1 MNMIDP
7 IPKILVVDDEPDL
20 ELLINQ
26 KFRREI
32 KEKRYVFFFANNG
45 VRALEKLKE
54 VDGIELVLTD
64 INMPEM
70 DGLTLLAK
78 IKEMNNPLLHSVI
91 VSAYGDL
98 RNIRAAM
105 NGGAYDFVIKPIDL
119 NDLEITIKKAL
130 DNLCTF
136 KKVLKSRDE
145 LIAVRKE
152 LDEARALQLS
162 MLPKSIPQ
170 IDGLEFA
177 VYMDTASEVGGDYY
191 DFLLKKD
198 GSLNIAVG
206 DATGHGMRA
215 GIMVAIMKTLF
226 VSDSHGMELVDF
238 FNTSNKTIKTL
249 NLGRMMMAFA
259 MMNIKKN
266 EVRFVSAGMPSFLL
280 YKKSEKRILEFE
292 TDGMPLGALSDSS
305 FRMNRFNVD
314 TGDAILILS
323 DGLPELF
330 NDKKELFG
338 YARVEEEFLKTAEK
352 SPNEIIENFRVKS
365 AEWTGGGNPVDD
377 VTFVVIKVK

>member
-305 FRMNRFNVD
+305 FRMNKFNVD
-314 TGDAILILS
+314 AGDAILILS